1 MGKDLIEDIVE
12 APARAL
18 DKSITSSSNFRKR
31 VMDQKPIKSAEKYWE
46 LLGPGLVT
54 GASDDDPSGIA
65 TYSQT
70 GAKYGFGLLWL
81 SVVTFPLMA
90 VIQEMC
96 ARIGLITGRGLAS
109 NIRKNFPNYV
119 IYIAATLLFV
129 ANTFNLGADL
139 GAMAKAV
146 QLLYPNFPF
155 PYLIIGFTL
164 LTLFLQI
171 FAPYEKYSK
180 YLKWMALVLLS
191 YVFAVLV
198 IKDVNWGEILRSA
211 IRPQLEFSKDQ
222 FILICAILGT
232 TISPYLF
239 FWQTSQEVEELTE
252 KKMVVS
258 SKKEPVSQSIIKD
271 MRTDVWSGMF
281 LSNLVMFFIIVACA
295 ITLNKAGLTNVQ
307 TAEDAARALRPLA
320 GDMSYLLF
328 AVGII
333 GVGLLGIPVLSGSAA
348 YAISE
353 SLRWREGLHKKL
365 NHAYSFYGVM
375 IFSMAIGL
383 GLNFVGLDSIKALIY
398 SAVLNGL
405 VAPVVLVLIVLLS
418 SNKKIMGDYANS
430 GILKTVGWI
439 TVGLMV
445 VAAVATIYS
454 IFS

>member
-1 MGKDLIEDIVE
+1 MGKDLFENIAES
-12 APARAL
+12 PARAL
-18 DKSITSSSNFRKR
+18 EKGISTSGKVRDTI
-31 VMDQKPIKSAEKYWE
+31 MDQAPVKSAKKYWD

-81 SVVTFPLMA
+81 AVFTFPLMA

-96 ARIGLITGRGLAS
+96 ARIGLVTGRGLAS
-109 NIRKNFPNYV
+109 NIRKYFPNYV
-119 IYIAATLLFV
+119 IYFAAMLLFV

-139 GAMAKAV
+139 GAMAKAT
-146 QLLYPNFPF
+146 QLLYPNIKFA
-155 PYLIIGFTL
+155 YLVVGFTG
-164 LTLFLQI
+164 LTLCLQI
-171 FAPYEKYSK
+171 FAPYEKYAK

-191 YVFAVLV
+191 YIFSVLV
-198 IKDVNWGEILRSA
+198 MKDINWSEIIHSA
-211 IRPQLEFSKDQ
+211 IRPNINFSKDQ

-252 KKMVVS
+252 KKIVVS
-258 SKKEPVSQSIIKD
+258 NQKATISKNLIRD
-271 MRTDVWSGMF
+271 MQVDVWSGMF

-295 ITLNKAGLTNVQ
+295 VTLNKAGLVNIQ

-348 YAISE
+348 YAVSE
-353 SLRWREGLHKKL
+353 SVRWKVGLHKKL

-375 IFSMAIGL
+375 IFSMLIGL
-383 GLNFVGLDSIKALIY
+383 GLNFIGLDSIKALIY
-398 SAVLNGL
+398 SAVLNGC
-405 VAPVVLVLIVLLS
+405 VAPVVLILIVLLS
-418 SNKKIMGDYANS
+418 SNKKIMGDYSNS
-430 GILKTVGWI
+430 IVLKVIGWI
-439 TVGLMV
+439 TVALMA
-445 VAAVATIYS
+445 VAAIATIYS
-454 IFS
+454 IFL